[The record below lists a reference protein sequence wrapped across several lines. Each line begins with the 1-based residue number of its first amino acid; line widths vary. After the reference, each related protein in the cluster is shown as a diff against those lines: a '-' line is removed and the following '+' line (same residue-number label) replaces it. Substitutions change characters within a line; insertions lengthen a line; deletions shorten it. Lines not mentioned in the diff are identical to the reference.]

1 MPDLQLS
8 LAAGKTRFDDELA
21 FVLHTYPY
29 KETSLIVEVFSRR
42 HGRFPLVARGARR
55 PRSAMRGLLQAFQ
68 PLHLGWFGK
77 SELRTLHAAEWQGGG
92 TALGGLGLLCGLYLN
107 ELVLKLIPRDDPHEK
122 LFAAYAEALARLA
135 APARTGAILRGF
147 EKCLL
152 EEAGFAPILDRD
164 AETGSPIAADRAY
177 WYVPDRGALNHGDC
191 GGVPVRGKALLDLA
205 SADFSKSDSQLQI
218 KQLLRAL
225 IEYHLDGEELQT
237 RQLLKDLH
245 AL

>member
-8 LAAGKTRFDDELA
+8 LAAEKTRFDHEAA

-29 KETSLIVEVFSRR
+29 KETSLIAEVFSRR

-92 TALGGLGLLCGLYLN
+92 AALSGLGLLCGLYLN
-107 ELVLKLIPRDDPHEK
+107 ELVLKLVPRDDPHEK
-122 LFAAYAEALARLA
+122 LFAAYGEALARLGM
-135 APARTGAILRGF
+135 PERTGATLRNF

-164 AETGSPIAADRAY
+164 AETGTPIAADRTY
-177 WYVPDRGALNHGDC
+177 WYIPDRGALSHGDF
-191 GGVPVRGKALLDLA
+191 GGVPIPGKALTDLA
-205 SADFSKSDSQLQI
+205 SADFSQTDSQLAI
-218 KQLLRAL
+218 KQLLRTL
-225 IEYHLDGEELQT
+225 IEYHLQGEHLQT
-237 RQLLKDLH
+237 RELLKDLH